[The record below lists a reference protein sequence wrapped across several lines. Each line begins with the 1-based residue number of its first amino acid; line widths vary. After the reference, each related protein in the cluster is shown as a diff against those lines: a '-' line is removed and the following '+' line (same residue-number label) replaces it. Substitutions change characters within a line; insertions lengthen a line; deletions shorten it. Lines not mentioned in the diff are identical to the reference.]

1 MKTTPAPILRYPIS
15 NVEAGDDY
23 FKIQIVEYK
32 APGLNLRGGGFALG
46 TFEDAF
52 NDELIKNG
60 NDLKKLIKGTIILPM
75 PANIQDSTAAS
86 WTSGTMNPLQTQ
98 IAAAASKGVLDKD
111 FLSSLFQSVI
121 KTGSNAVKVVDT
133 GEGQKAVAALTAAA
147 AQMAALGQ
155 GDINA
160 ALTRQAGAVFNQNA
174 ELLFDGI
181 IMRPAFNFSF
191 DIVPRSQKE
200 ANTIKDIIRLLKIT
214 MSPRKG
220 NPNVQGQGLFI
231 KAPNVYKLQY
241 MSGGKQHPFLHQF
254 KTCALTQMSVNYNN
268 SGQYMTYS
276 DATPVSMNLALQF
289 QELTPIYREDY
300 LSDPEDYETFK
311 LPGTGF

>member
-15 NVEAGDDY
+15 NVKAGDDY

-32 APGLNLRGGGFALG
+32 APGLNLGGGFALR

-52 NDELIKNG
+52 NDELIKND

-75 PANIQDSTAAS
+75 PSNIQDSTAAS

-98 IAAAASKGVLDKD
+98 IAAAASNGVLDKD

>member
-1 MKTTPAPILRYPIS
+1 MKTAPAPILRYPIS
-15 NVEAGDDY
+15 NVKAGDDY

-32 APGLNLRGGGFALG
+32 APGLNLGGGFALR

-52 NDELIKNG
+52 NDELIKND

-75 PANIQDSTAAS
+75 PSNIQDSTAAS

-98 IAAAASKGVLDKD
+98 IVAGV
-111 FLSSLFQSVI
+111 S
-121 KTGSNAVKVVDT
+121 KVVLSGNPIDSTTNLLNDAGMNLTAAIST

-160 ALTRQAGAVFNQNA
+160 ALTRATGAVFNQNA

>member
-15 NVEAGDDY
+15 NVESGDDY

-75 PANIQDSTAAS
+75 PSNIQDSTAAS
-86 WTSGTMNPLQTQ
+86 WTSGPMNPLQAQ
-98 IAAAASKGVLDKD
+98 IAAAASNGVLDKD